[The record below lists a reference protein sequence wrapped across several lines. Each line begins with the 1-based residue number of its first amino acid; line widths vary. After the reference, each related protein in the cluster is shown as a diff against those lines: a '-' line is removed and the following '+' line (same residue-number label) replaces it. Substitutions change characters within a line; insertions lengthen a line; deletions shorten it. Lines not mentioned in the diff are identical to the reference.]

1 MTSTDRLLEQPVSQ
15 VSVTVLK
22 YLRETTIN
30 VDKLIELM
38 ISGALSVF
46 FAFVVLGTVV
56 RPNL

>member
-22 YLRETTIN
+22 DLRETTIN

-38 ISGALSVF
+38 ISGALSVVF
-46 FAFVVLGTVV
+46 GFVVLGTVV

>member
-22 YLRETTIN
+22 DLRETTIN